1 MVCVR
6 DNQIDKTPL
15 REVAGRLKTVDP
27 DSGIIKEAK
36 AMGCLLYT
44 SRCV

>member
-1 MVCVR
+1 MDIWCVVR

-36 AMGCLLYT
+36 AMGICFGD
-44 SRCV
+44 